1 MPHDSTG
8 TRPSS
13 RIRACLILVV
23 VLGALLR
30 LYGLGSQSLWF
41 DEAVSI
47 HLSQYVTLDGAFFSP
62 KHNIEPPMIA
72 ALTRLWLAV
81 LHAIAPVP
89 VTSERSD
96 FLIRLLPCFFGVLA
110 IPLVFLCGYALLRNE
125 RAALI
130 ASFLYA
136 MSPFHIYYA
145 QELRVYTLYIVLSLG
160 ALYFLLAALER
171 GNWRYWAGLAL
182 CEAVLMYSHF
192 NAAWTLLLVNV
203 WLALRMWRRRAMTP
217 RWILSQA
224 CAGVLMLPALWQ
236 LYTAYGIVK
245 RIEIAWYPETTW
257 KTGLITFKTFFAGYS
272 PTVWA
277 YWALFAMAAAL
288 FLLGLAL
295 MARYRRAALLIGLL
309 AVVPILANVI
319 MWKDRVFSFYEHRLF
334 MFSGVATL
342 FAIAYA
348 LETLRPR
355 VLGMAMLALFA
366 ALTVPG
372 LRDFYLHRLHPINT
386 HRLGVYDK
394 GDFRGAAAYI
404 RDRWQAG
411 DLVCHGNHF
420 SMYSMRHYLDV
431 PQVRLGTQDW
441 EAPLLTKSH
450 GNEALLYEHD
460 IMPRRVETA
469 TKDANRL
476 WFIESQGITFE
487 YKPLTQPIRDW
498 LDAHFDRIDEGTFH
512 GLTVTLFARRKVEA
526 AAAGSPPN
534 VLFILADTLRADRL
548 GATRNGVP
556 ITPRLDGIARA
567 SVVFRDTV
575 ANCSWTKPSLA
586 TVFTSLHVDAHQ
598 VYYSARDGDSDHATT
613 DVLPDGFETLAE
625 LLARHG
631 YDTFGVQT
639 NANLTRANGFAQGFR
654 DGHYVY
660 TNGARAD
667 WVTGQALNAAPGL
680 KQPFFLYVH
689 YMDPHAPYE
698 APAAYRDLFG
708 PPPALPESDHALLAR
723 FMDYYMDRA
732 LTACGVRQAPELGDL
747 SSKGK
752 EYVQRL
758 YDAEVRFMDEQIG
771 VLLDWLDRDFP
782 NTVTII
788 ASDHG
793 EEFWEHE
800 GMGHGTTL
808 FEEQLR
814 VPLLWRA
821 PALAP
826 VESSI
831 RAQLIDI
838 LPTLAS
844 QLGFE
849 QNPQWQ
855 GRNLFG
861 DEAGAAVP
869 RFSRTYGS
877 WKKFGMDAEAV
888 SSGSMK
894 LIRDNRA
901 GSVRLYDLAADSGEQ
916 SDAATAHPSGVE
928 SFSSLLEQHRSANA
942 ERAAGATPVHLEL
955 SPEEKERLSAIGY
968 AGP

>member
-8 TRPSS
+8 TRSFS
-13 RIRACLILVV
+13 RIRAWLFLIV

-41 DEAVSI
+41 DEAASI
-47 HLSQYVTLDGAFFSP
+47 HLSQYVTLDGTFFSP
-62 KHNIEPPMIA
+62 EHNIEPPMIA

-89 VTSERSD
+89 ATSGCSD

-130 ASFLYA
+130 ASFLFA
-136 MSPFHIYYA
+136 ISPFHIYYA
-145 QELRVYTLYIVLSLG
+145 QELRVYTVYVVLSLG

-171 GNWRYWAGLAL
+171 GYWRYWAGLAL

-192 NAAWTLLLVNV
+192 ISAWTLLIFNA
-203 WLALRMWRRRAMTP
+203 WMAIRMWRRRAMIP
-217 RWILSQA
+217 RWIVSQA
-224 CAGVLMLPALWQ
+224 AAGMLMLPALWQ

-245 RIEIAWYPETTW
+245 RIEIPWYPDTTW
-257 KTGLITFKTFFAGYS
+257 KSGLITFKTFFAGYG
-272 PTVWA
+272 PAVWA
-277 YWALFAMAAAL
+277 YWALFVMAAAL
-288 FLLGLAL
+288 LLLGLVS
-295 MARYRRAALLIGLL
+295 MARHRRAALLIGLL
-309 AVVPILANVI
+309 AVVPIIANVI
-319 MWKDRVFSFYEHRLF
+319 LWKDRVFSFYEHRLF
-334 MFSGVATL
+334 IFSGVAAL
-342 FAIAYA
+342 FAIAWA
-348 LETLRPR
+348 IATLRPR
-355 VLGMAMLALFA
+355 ALGMATLALFA
-366 ALTVPG
+366 AFTVPC
-372 LRDFYLHRLHPINT
+372 LRDFYLHRLHPVNT

-394 GDFRGAAAYI
+394 GDFRGAAEYI
-404 RDRWQAG
+404 QDHWQTD

-420 SMYSMRHYLDV
+420 SMYSMRYYLDA

-441 EAPLLTKSH
+441 EAALLTKTH

-476 WFIESQGITFE
+476 WFIESQGLTFE

-498 LDAHFDRIDEGTFH
+498 LDAHFDRADEREFH
-512 GLTVTLFARRKVEA
+512 GITVTLYSRRKVDA

-534 VLFILADTLRADRL
+534 VLFILADTVRADRL

-556 ITPRLDGIARA
+556 ITPRLGEIARA

-586 TVFTSLHVDAHQ
+586 TIFTSLHVDAHQ
-598 VYYSARDGDSDHATT
+598 VYYSARDGGSDHAAT
-613 DVLPDGFETLAE
+613 DVLRDGFETLAE

-639 NANLTRANGFAQGFR
+639 NANLTRANGFAQGFG
-654 DGHYVY
+654 DDHYVY
-660 TNGARAD
+660 SNGARAD

-698 APAAYRDLFG
+698 APAAYCDLFG
-708 PPPALPESDHALLAR
+708 PAPELPESDRALLAR

-732 LTACGVRQAPELGDL
+732 LTACGVRSAPELGDL
-747 SSKGK
+747 SPAGK
-752 EYVQRL
+752 EYVQQL

-771 VLLDWLDRDFP
+771 VLLDWLDRDYP
-782 NTVTII
+782 NTVAII

-800 GMGHGTTL
+800 GMGHGATL

-814 VPLLWRA
+814 VPLLWRS
-821 PALAP
+821 PSLTP
-826 VESSI
+826 GDSLI

-838 LPTLAS
+838 LPTLAA
-844 QLGFE
+844 QLGFA
-849 QNPQWQ
+849 QNPGWQ

-861 DEAGAAVP
+861 EAASAPVP

-877 WKKFGMDAEAV
+877 WKKFGLDAEAV
-888 SSGSMK
+888 SAGSMK

-901 GSVRLYDLAADSGEQ
+901 GWVRLYDLAADSGEQ
-916 SDAATAHPSGVE
+916 SDAAAAHPSEVE
-928 SFSSLLEQHRSANA
+928 SFSSLLEQHRSENA
-942 ERAAGATPVHLEL
+942 ERAAGAAPALVGL
-955 SPEEKERLSAIGY
+955 SPEEKERLGAIGY